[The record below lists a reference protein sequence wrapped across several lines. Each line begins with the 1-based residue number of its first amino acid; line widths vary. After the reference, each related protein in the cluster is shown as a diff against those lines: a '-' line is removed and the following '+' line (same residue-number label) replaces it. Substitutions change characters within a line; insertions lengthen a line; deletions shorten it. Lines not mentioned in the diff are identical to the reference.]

1 METVCW
7 QQISFCISF
16 SVKFLSPCDKELH
29 GRQEEEEDSIHV
41 KSLIAAGSRGAWWA
55 SPEGIVGSRCC
66 QAWERSTGA
75 LVFTTQKPFPVDTR
89 RLLKVSSTDCFIT
102 SC

>member
-1 METVCW
+1 MEIVCW

-16 SVKFLSPCDKELH
+16 PVKFLSPCDKEFH
-29 GRQEEEEDSIHV
+29 ERQEEEEDSIHV

-55 SPEGIVGSRCC
+55 PPEGIVGSCW
-66 QAWERSTGA
+66 AWERSNGA
-75 LVFTTQKPFPVDTR
+75 LAFTTQKPFPADPR
-89 RLLKVSSTDCFIT
+89 RLLKASSTDCFIT